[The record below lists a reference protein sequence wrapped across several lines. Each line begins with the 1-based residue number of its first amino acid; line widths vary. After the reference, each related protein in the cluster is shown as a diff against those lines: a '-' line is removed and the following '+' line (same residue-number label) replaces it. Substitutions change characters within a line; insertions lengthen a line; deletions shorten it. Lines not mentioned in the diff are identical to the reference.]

1 MKRSDKARLEDMKEA
16 IEKIEEKTRAGRQRF
31 DDDEMVR
38 VWVLHHLE
46 ILGEAS
52 RGVSPELKEEM
63 ADIPWTRIGGLRN
76 FLAHEYFSVEANIVW
91 NVVERELP
99 VLKKQINDVLD
110 RWS

>member
-46 ILGEAS
+46 ILAE
-52 RGVSPELKEEM
+52 
-63 ADIPWTRIGGLRN
+63 
-76 FLAHEYFSVEANIVW
+76 
-91 NVVERELP
+91 
-99 VLKKQINDVLD
+99 
-110 RWS
+110 

>member
-1 MKRSDKARLEDMKEA
+1 
-16 IEKIEEKTRAGRQRF
+16 
-31 DDDEMVR
+31 MVR

-91 NVVERELP
+91 NVVEKELP
-99 VLKKQINDVLD
+99 VLKKQINDMLN